1 MISETFNNCNNLH
14 GSILN
19 KSARNN
25 SSKPSVCGARGGG
38 EGEAAAPP
46 ERGTI
51 FRLLVCERV
60 GICLVKVSERGGK
73 SVRHFDR

>member
-1 MISETFNNCNNLH
+1 MILVNLPCV
-14 GSILN
+14 G
-19 KSARNN
+19 
-25 SSKPSVCGARGGG
+25 GGGG
-38 EGEAAAPP
+38 EGEVAAPP

-60 GICLVKVSERGGK
+60 GIYLVKVSERGGK

>member
-1 MISETFNNCNNLH
+1 M
-14 GSILN
+14 
-19 KSARNN
+19 
-25 SSKPSVCGARGGG
+25 GGG
-38 EGEAAAPP
+38 GGAANDLKEGAAPP

-60 GICLVKVSERGGK
+60 GIYLVKVSERGGK